1 MQFAARSL
9 CWSAQRG
16 AFGPIGG
23 DLSAAKSNIINEI
36 DIAARHDARGEHDDA
51 INALSR
57 ATQNGD
63 LEAMTQLGKR
73 LLVGD
78 RAPYMPEA
86 GASFI
91 LDAAKQG
98 NGEAAAQLAVLVGA
112 GAFVKQSWNDAL
124 NILLTA
130 AERGWK
136 PAQDQVCALASD
148 RSLVE
153 LASSENPPSDIWR
166 RLLSGTDFGFWTSP
180 PEAVQL
186 SGSPIVRRFERL
198 IPTAVCAWLVERAR
212 TRLEPARVYDAFAGE
227 ETVSE
232 TRTNSAASFNL
243 TETDLV
249 TLLVQGR
256 MSVACG
262 MPLDH
267 FEAATTLHYAI
278 GQQITDHYDFIDP
291 RTPNY
296 AEERKN
302 RGQRAITF
310 LIYLNDDYDGGE
322 TVFPKLEL
330 SHKGRTGDGLY
341 FVNALDDGEPD
352 LRTVHAGRPP
362 SRGEKFILSQFI
374 RDRAILR
381 AQPPALV
388 AKKQTAS
395 VVSR

>member
-1 MQFAARSL
+1 ML
-9 CWSAQRG
+9 IGTNC

-23 DLSAAKSNIINEI
+23 DLSATKSNLVNEI
-36 DIAARHDARGEHDDA
+36 DLAARHDARGEHDEA

-57 ATQNGD
+57 ATKNGD
-63 LEAMTQLGKR
+63 IEAMTLLGKR

-98 NGEAAAQLAVLVGA
+98 GGEAAAHLAVLVGV

-124 NILLTA
+124 NILLTS

-136 PAQDQVCALASD
+136 SAQDQICALASD

-153 LASSENPPSDIWR
+153 QAHSGNPSWDIWR
-166 RLLSGTDFGFWTSP
+166 KLMSTTDFSFWSTP
-180 PEAVQL
+180 PEAIQL
-186 SGSPIVRRFERL
+186 SDSPVVRRFERL
-198 IPTAVCAWLVERAR
+198 IPLAVCDWLIERAR
-212 TRLEPARVYDAFAGE
+212 TRLEPARVYDAYAGE

-232 TRTNSAASFNL
+232 TRSNSAASFNL
-243 TETDLV
+243 AETDVV
-249 TLLVQGR
+249 TLLAQTR
-256 MSVACG
+256 MAAACG
-262 MPLDH
+262 MPLAQ
-267 FEAATTLHYAI
+267 FEAATTLHYAV
-278 GQQITDHYDFIDP
+278 GQQITDHFDFIDP

-296 AEERKN
+296 AEERKT

-322 TVFPKLEL
+322 TVFPKLGL

-341 FVNALDDGEPD
+341 FINALDDGEPD

-362 SRGEKFILSQFI
+362 SQGEKFILSQFI
-374 RDRAILR
+374 RDRAILG
-381 AQPPALV
+381 AQPAEPA
-388 AKKQTAS
+388 AQKQSKTMAS
-395 VVSR
+395 G